1 MDDNEK
7 NVNEVHEITLQELR
21 EFIDK
26 SGEDFLVEAD
36 LSGLYDEWQ
45 PDGNLSPEEQAES
58 LRMHRKA
65 VEDICASMDTAF
77 DIIEKIRVRK
87 NK

>member
-1 MDDNEK
+1 MDDNGK
-7 NVNEVHEITLQELR
+7 NVNDVHEITLQELR
-21 EFIDK
+21 EFINK
-26 SGEDFLVEAD
+26 SGEDFLIEAD

-45 PDGNLSPEEQAES
+45 SDGDFSSEEQAKS
-58 LRMHRKA
+58 FRMHRKA

-77 DIIEKIRVRK
+77 DIIEKIRARK